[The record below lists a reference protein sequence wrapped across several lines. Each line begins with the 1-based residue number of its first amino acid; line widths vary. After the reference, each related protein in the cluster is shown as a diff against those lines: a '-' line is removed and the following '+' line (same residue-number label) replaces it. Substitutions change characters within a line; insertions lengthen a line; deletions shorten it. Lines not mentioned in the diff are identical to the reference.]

1 VAAEVKQRP
10 KRFWAGHDIS
20 ELTLV
25 RGTSDMEMR
34 VGDRVCFDDPLGK
47 PSSRHGVEPDGTT
60 SFTIQTFVV
69 TETETTLD
77 ILWQDGRYETIKS
90 TSVIPYLNP
99 DEYDC
104 W

>member
-1 VAAEVKQRP
+1 M
-10 KRFWAGHDIS
+10 H
-20 ELTLV
+20 
-25 RGTSDMEMR
+25 
-34 VGDRVCFDDPLGK
+34 VGDRVHFKNPLGK
-47 PSSRHGVEPDGTT
+47 PSSGHGLEPDGTSSIT
-60 SFTIQTFVV
+60 VQTFVV

-77 ILWQDGRYETIKS
+77 ILWQDGRYETITS